1 MQLRRFDNIQE
12 FWDCTQAYLLQ
23 YQVENNVLLSILH
36 TLLHNPERYLGKPYL
51 AIVQTNGE
59 ILAVA
64 IRTPPQKLILSKA
77 QNMDTLRLIA
87 QDFCQEQLPGSMGLA
102 KEVKIFSQAWQALTG
117 QFYQRSV
124 VMKIYQ
130 LTAVQTVSTARGYLR
145 LATENDRSLLVE
157 WLSAFLSEID
167 EVESE
172 DIEHQVDN
180 RLKQQNTYFW
190 VDSTPV
196 STASSKQVLP
206 TIGRINLAYTPP
218 EYRRKGYATACVAAL
233 SQKLLDKGCR
243 HCFLIA
249 DLANPT
255 ANHIYQAI
263 GYRPISDWHEYSFTS
278 KESA

>member
-1 MQLRRFDNIQE
+1 MQLHQFDNIQE
-12 FWDCTQAYLLQ
+12 FWHCTQAYLLQ
-23 YQVENNVLLSILH
+23 DQVENNVLLSISH
-36 TLLHNPERYLGKPYL
+36 SLLHNPERYLGKPYL
-51 AIVQTNGE
+51 AIVQTSGE

-77 QNMDTLRLIA
+77 QNMDALRLIA
-87 QDFCQEQLPGSMGLA
+87 QDLRQEQLPGSMGLA
-102 KEVKIFSQAWQALTG
+102 KEVEIFSQTWQALTG
-117 QFYQRSV
+117 QFYKRSV

-130 LTAVQTVSTARGYLR
+130 LTAVQRVSTVRGYLR
-145 LATENDRSLLVE
+145 LAKESDRSLLIE

-167 EVESE
+167 EAVGE
-172 DIEHQVDN
+172 DVQHQVDN

-190 VDSTPV
+190 IDSTPV
-196 STASSKQVLP
+196 SVASGKQVLP

-233 SQKLLDKGCR
+233 SQKLLDQGCR

-255 ANHIYQAI
+255 ANPIYQAI
-263 GYRPISDWHEYSFTS
+263 GYRPICDWHEYSFTS
-278 KESA
+278 KE

>member
-1 MQLRRFDNIQE
+1 MQLHKFDNIQE

-23 YQVENNVLLSILH
+23 HQVENNLLLSILH
-36 TLLHNPERYLGKPYL
+36 TLLHNPERYVGKPYL

-87 QDFCQEQLPGSMGLA
+87 QDLRQEQLPGIMGLA
-102 KEVKIFSQAWQALTG
+102 KEVEIFSQTWQTLTG

-130 LTAVQTVSTARGYLR
+130 LTAVQRVSTARGYLR
-145 LATENDRSLLVE
+145 LATESDRSLLVE
-157 WLSAFLSEID
+157 WLAAFLSEID
-167 EVESE
+167 EAVSE
-172 DIEHQVDN
+172 DVEHQVDN

-196 STASSKQVLP
+196 SIASSKQVLP

-233 SQKLLDKGCR
+233 SQKLLDQGCH

-263 GYRPISDWHEYSFTS
+263 GYRPLSDWHEYSFTS
-278 KESA
+278 NE

>member
-1 MQLRRFDNIQE
+1 MKLHQFDNIQE
-12 FWDCTQAYLLQ
+12 FWHSTQAYLLQ
-23 YQVENNVLLSILH
+23 HQVENNVLLSISH

-51 AIVQTNGE
+51 AIVQTSGE
-59 ILAVA
+59 IVAVA
-64 IRTPPQKLILSKA
+64 IRTPHQKLILSKA
-77 QNMDTLRLIA
+77 QNMDALRLIA
-87 QDFCQEQLPGSMGLA
+87 QDLRQEQLPGSMGLA
-102 KEVKIFSQAWQALTG
+102 FEAEIFSRTWQALTG

-130 LTAVQTVSTARGYLR
+130 LTTVQRVSTARGYLR
-145 LATENDRSLLVE
+145 LATEDDRSVLIK

-167 EVESE
+167 EAVSE
-172 DIEHQVDN
+172 DVEHQVDH

-196 STASSKQVLP
+196 SVASSKQVLP

-233 SQKLLDKGCR
+233 SQKLLDQGCR

-263 GYRPISDWHEYSFTS
+263 GYRPQGDWHEYSFTS
-278 KESA
+278 KQ

>member
-1 MQLRRFDNIQE
+1 MQLHQFDNIQE
-12 FWDCTQAYLLQ
+12 FWHCTQTYLLQ
-23 YQVENNVLLSILH
+23 HQVENNVLLSILH

-51 AIVQTNGE
+51 AIVQTSGE

-77 QNMDTLRLIA
+77 QNIDALRLIA
-87 QDFCQEQLPGSMGLA
+87 QDINLEQLPGSMGLA
-102 KEVKIFSQAWQALTG
+102 TEAEIFSQTWQALTG

-130 LTAVQTVSTARGYLR
+130 LTAVQTISTTQGYLR
-145 LATENDRSLLVE
+145 LATQGDRSLLIE

-167 EVESE
+167 EAVSE
-172 DIEHQVDN
+172 DVEHLVDN

-190 VDSTPV
+190 IDSTPV
-196 STASSKQVLP
+196 SVASGKQLLP

-218 EYRRKGYATACVAAL
+218 EYRRKGYATACVTAL
-233 SQKLLDKGCR
+233 SQKLLDQGCR
-243 HCFLIA
+243 YCLLIA

-255 ANHIYQAI
+255 ANHIYQVI
-263 GYRPISDWHEYSFTS
+263 GYRPLSDWHEYLFTS
-278 KESA
+278 KE

>member
-1 MQLRRFDNIQE
+1 MQLNRFDNIQE
-12 FWDCTQAYLLQ
+12 FWHCTQAYLLQ
-23 YQVENNVLLSILH
+23 HQVENNVLLSILH

-51 AIVQTNGE
+51 AIVQTSGE

-77 QNMDTLRLIA
+77 QNMDALQLIA
-87 QDFCQEQLPGSMGLA
+87 QDLRQEQLPGSMGLA
-102 KEVKIFSQAWQALTG
+102 KEVEIFSQTWQTLTG
-117 QFYQRSV
+117 QFYQRSL

-130 LTAVQTVSTARGYLR
+130 LTAVQRVSTARGYLR
-145 LATENDRSLLVE
+145 LATESDRSLLIE

-167 EVESE
+167 EAVSE
-172 DIEHQVDN
+172 DVEHQVDN

-196 STASSKQVLP
+196 SVASSKQLLP

-218 EYRRKGYATACVAAL
+218 EYRRKGYATACVTAL
-233 SQKLLDKGCR
+233 SQKLLDQGCR

-255 ANHIYQAI
+255 ANHIYQGI
-263 GYRPISDWHEYSFTS
+263 GYRPICDWHEYSFTS
-278 KESA
+278 KV

>member
-1 MQLRRFDNIQE
+1 MQLYRFDNIQE
-12 FWDCTQAYLLQ
+12 FWHCTQAYLLQ
-23 YQVENNVLLSILH
+23 HQVENNFLLSILH

-51 AIVQTNGE
+51 AIVQTSGE

-77 QNMDTLRLIA
+77 QNMDTLQLIA
-87 QDFCQEQLPGSMGLA
+87 QDLRQEQLPGSIGLA
-102 KEVKIFSQAWQALTG
+102 KEVEIFSQTWQTLTG

-130 LTAVQTVSTARGYLR
+130 LTAVQRVSTASGYLR
-145 LATENDRSLLVE
+145 LATEGDRSLLIN

-167 EVESE
+167 EAVSE
-172 DIEHQVDN
+172 DVEHQVDN

-196 STASSKQVLP
+196 SVASSKQVLP

-233 SQKLLDKGCR
+233 SQQLLDRGCR
-243 HCFLIA
+243 HCFLMA

-263 GYRPISDWHEYSFTS
+263 GYRPLSDWHEYSFTLPQ
-278 KESA
+278 

>member
-1 MQLRRFDNIQE
+1 MQLHRFDNIQE
-12 FWDCTQAYLLQ
+12 FWHCTQAYLLQ
-23 YQVENNVLLSILH
+23 HQVENNVLLSISH
-36 TLLHNPERYLGKPYL
+36 SLLHNPERYLGKPYL
-51 AIVQTNGE
+51 AIVQTSGE

-77 QNMDTLRLIA
+77 QNMDALRLIA
-87 QDFCQEQLPGSMGLA
+87 QDLRQEQLPGSMGLA
-102 KEVKIFSQAWQALTG
+102 TEAEIFSQTWQTLTG

-130 LTAVQTVSTARGYLR
+130 LTAVQRVSTASGYLR
-145 LATENDRSLLVE
+145 LATEGDRSLLIK

-167 EVESE
+167 EAVSE
-172 DIEHQVDN
+172 DVEHQVDN

-190 VDSTPV
+190 IDSTPV
-196 STASSKQVLP
+196 SVASGKQVLP

-218 EYRRKGYATACVAAL
+218 EYRRKGYATACVTAL
-233 SQKLLDKGCR
+233 SQKLLDQGCR

-263 GYRPISDWHEYSFTS
+263 GYRPICDWHEYSFTS
-278 KESA
+278 KE

>member
-1 MQLRRFDNIQE
+1 MQLNRFDNIQE
-12 FWDCTQAYLLQ
+12 FWHCTQAYLLQ
-23 YQVENNVLLSILH
+23 HQVENNVLLSISH
-36 TLLHNPERYLGKPYL
+36 TLLHNPERYLRKPYL
-51 AIVQTNGE
+51 AIVQTSGE

-77 QNMDTLRLIA
+77 QNMDALRLIA
-87 QDFCQEQLPGSMGLA
+87 QDLRQEQLPGSMGLA
-102 KEVKIFSQAWQALTG
+102 KEAEIFSQTWQGLTE

-130 LTAVQTVSTARGYLR
+130 LTALQKVSTASGYLR
-145 LATENDRSLLVE
+145 LATEGDRSLLIE

-167 EVESE
+167 EAVSE
-172 DIEHQVDN
+172 DVEHQVDN

-196 STASSKQVLP
+196 SVASGKQVLP

-218 EYRRKGYATACVAAL
+218 EYRRKGYATACVTAL
-233 SQKLLDKGCR
+233 SQKLLDQGCR
-243 HCFLIA
+243 DCLLMA
-249 DLANPT
+249 DLANLT

-263 GYRPISDWHEYSFTS
+263 GYRPLSDWHEYSFTL
-278 KESA
+278 KQ

>member
-1 MQLRRFDNIQE
+1 MQLNRFDKIQE
-12 FWDCTQAYLLQ
+12 FWHCTQAYLLQ
-23 YQVENNVLLSILH
+23 HQVENNVLLSILH

-51 AIVQTNGE
+51 AIVQTSGE
-59 ILAVA
+59 IVAVA

-77 QNMDTLRLIA
+77 QNIDALRLIA
-87 QDFCQEQLPGSMGLA
+87 QDLRQEQLPGSMGLA
-102 KEVKIFSQAWQALTG
+102 TEAEIFSQTWQALTG
-117 QFYQRSV
+117 EFYQRSV

-130 LTAVQTVSTARGYLR
+130 LTAVQRVSTARGYLR
-145 LATENDRSLLVE
+145 LATEGDRSLLIK

-167 EVESE
+167 EAVSE
-172 DIEHQVDN
+172 DVEYQVDN
-180 RLKQQNTYFW
+180 RLKQQNIYFW

-196 STASSKQVLP
+196 SVASSKQVLP

-233 SQKLLDKGCR
+233 SQKLLDQGCR
-243 HCFLIA
+243 NCFLIA

-263 GYRPISDWHEYSFTS
+263 GYCPICDWHEYSFTS
-278 KESA
+278 KE

>member
-1 MQLRRFDNIQE
+1 MQLHKFDNIQE

-23 YQVENNVLLSILH
+23 HQVENNLLLSILH

-87 QDFCQEQLPGSMGLA
+87 QDLRQEQLPGSMGLA
-102 KEVKIFSQAWQALTG
+102 KEVEIFSQTWQTLTG

-130 LTAVQTVSTARGYLR
+130 LTAVQRVSTARGYLR
-145 LATENDRSLLVE
+145 LATESDRSLLVE
-157 WLSAFLSEID
+157 WLAAFFSEID
-167 EVESE
+167 EAVSE
-172 DIEHQVDN
+172 DVEHQVDN

-190 VDSTPV
+190 VDNTPV
-196 STASSKQVLP
+196 SIASSKQALP

-233 SQKLLDKGCR
+233 SQKLLDQGCH

-263 GYRPISDWHEYSFTS
+263 GYHPLSDWHEYSFTS
-278 KESA
+278 NE

>member
-1 MQLRRFDNIQE
+1 MQLHKFDNIQE

-23 YQVENNVLLSILH
+23 HQVENNVLLSILH

-64 IRTPPQKLILSKA
+64 IRTPPRKLILSKA

-87 QDFCQEQLPGSMGLA
+87 QDLRQEQLPGSIGLA
-102 KEVKIFSQAWQALTG
+102 KEVEIFSQTWQTLTG

-130 LTAVQTVSTARGYLR
+130 LTAVQRASTARGYLR
-145 LATENDRSLLVE
+145 LATESDRSLLVE

-167 EVESE
+167 EAVSE
-172 DIEHQVDN
+172 DVEHQVDN
-180 RLKQQNTYFW
+180 WLKQQNTYFW

-196 STASSKQVLP
+196 SIASSKQVLP

-233 SQKLLDKGCR
+233 SQKLLDQGCR

-263 GYRPISDWHEYSFTS
+263 GYYPLSDWHEYSFS
-278 KESA
+278 SNE

>member
-1 MQLRRFDNIQE
+1 MQLHRFDNIQE
-12 FWDCTQAYLLQ
+12 FWHCTQAYLLQ
-23 YQVENNVLLSILH
+23 HQVENNVLLSVSH

-51 AIVQTNGE
+51 AIVQTSGE

-77 QNMDTLRLIA
+77 QNMDALRLIA
-87 QDFCQEQLPGSMGLA
+87 QDLHQEQLPGSMGLA
-102 KEVKIFSQAWQALTG
+102 QEVEIFSQTWQTLTG
-117 QFYQRSV
+117 QFYQQSV
-124 VMKIYQ
+124 LMKIYQ
-130 LTAVQTVSTARGYLR
+130 LTAVQRVSKARGYLR
-145 LATENDRSLLVE
+145 LATEGDRSLLIE
-157 WLSAFLSEID
+157 WLSAFFSEID
-167 EVESE
+167 EAVSQ
-172 DIEHQVDN
+172 DVQHQVDN

-196 STASSKQVLP
+196 SVASCKQVLP

-233 SQKLLDKGCR
+233 SQKLLDQGCR
-243 HCFLIA
+243 DCFLIA

-263 GYRPISDWHEYSFTS
+263 GYRPICDWHEYSFTS
-278 KESA
+278 NE

>member
-1 MQLRRFDNIQE
+1 MQLHKFDNIQE

-23 YQVENNVLLSILH
+23 HQVENNVLLNILH
-36 TLLHNPERYLGKPYL
+36 TLLHNPEHYLGKPYL
-51 AIVQTNGE
+51 AIVQTSGE

-64 IRTPPQKLILSKA
+64 IRTPPRKLILSKA
-77 QNMDTLRLIA
+77 QNIDALRLIA
-87 QDFCQEQLPGSMGLA
+87 QDLRQEKLPGSMGLA
-102 KEVKIFSQAWQALTG
+102 TEAEIFSQTWQTLTG
-117 QFYQRSV
+117 QFYQRSM

-130 LTAVQTVSTARGYLR
+130 LTAVQRVSTTRGYLR
-145 LATENDRSLLVE
+145 LATESDRSLLLE
-157 WLSAFLSEID
+157 WLSAFFSEID
-167 EVESE
+167 EAVSE
-172 DIEHQVDN
+172 DVEHQVDN

-196 STASSKQVLP
+196 SIASSKQVLP

-218 EYRRKGYATACVAAL
+218 KYRRKGYATACVAAL
-233 SQKLLDKGCR
+233 SQKLLDQGCR

-263 GYRPISDWHEYSFTS
+263 GYRPLSDWHEYSFTS
-278 KESA
+278 KE

>member
-1 MQLRRFDNIQE
+1 MQLHKFDNIQE

-23 YQVENNVLLSILH
+23 HQVENNLLLSILH
-36 TLLHNPERYLGKPYL
+36 TLLHNPERYVGKPYL

-87 QDFCQEQLPGSMGLA
+87 QDLRQEQLPGIMGLA
-102 KEVKIFSQAWQALTG
+102 KEVEIFSQTWQTLTG

-130 LTAVQTVSTARGYLR
+130 LTAVQRVSTARGYLR
-145 LATENDRSLLVE
+145 LATESDRSLLVE
-157 WLSAFLSEID
+157 WLAAFFSEID
-167 EVESE
+167 EAVSE
-172 DIEHQVDN
+172 DVEHQVDN

-190 VDSTPV
+190 VDNTPV
-196 STASSKQVLP
+196 SIASSKQVLP

-233 SQKLLDKGCR
+233 SQKLLDQGCH

-263 GYRPISDWHEYSFTS
+263 GYRPLSDWHEYSFTS
-278 KESA
+278 NE

>member
-1 MQLRRFDNIQE
+1 MRKANHATTSIRQHLGILALHSD
-12 FWDCTQAYLLQ
+12 LLQ
-23 YQVENNVLLSILH
+23 HQVENNVLLNISH

-51 AIVQTNGE
+51 AIVQTSDE

-77 QNMDTLRLIA
+77 QNMDALRLIA
-87 QDFCQEQLPGSMGLA
+87 QDLEQLPGSKGPA
-102 KEVKIFSQAWQALTG
+102 KEAEIFSQTWQALTG
-117 QFYQRSV
+117 QFYQQSV

-130 LTAVQTVSTARGYLR
+130 LTAVQRVSTASGYLR
-145 LATENDRSLLVE
+145 LLTEGDRSLLIK
-157 WLSAFLSEID
+157 WLSAFLSEIG
-167 EVESE
+167 EAVSE
-172 DIEHQVDN
+172 DVEHQVDN
-180 RLKQQNTYFW
+180 RLKEQNTYFW

-196 STASSKQVLP
+196 SVASSKQVLP

-233 SQKLLDKGCR
+233 SQKLLDQGCH

-263 GYRPISDWHEYSFTS
+263 GYRPICDWHEYSFIS
-278 KESA
+278 KE

>member
-1 MQLRRFDNIQE
+1 MQLHKFDNIQE

-23 YQVENNVLLSILH
+23 HQVENNVLLSILH
-36 TLLHNPERYLGKPYL
+36 TLLHNPEYYLGKPYL

-64 IRTPPQKLILSKA
+64 IRTPPRKLILSKA
-77 QNMDTLRLIA
+77 QNIDALRLIA
-87 QDFCQEQLPGSMGLA
+87 QDLRQEKLPGSMGLA
-102 KEVKIFSQAWQALTG
+102 TEAEIFSQTWQTLTG
-117 QFYQRSV
+117 QFYQRSM

-130 LTAVQTVSTARGYLR
+130 LTAVQRVSTIRGYLR
-145 LATENDRSLLVE
+145 LATESDRSLLIE
-157 WLSAFLSEID
+157 WLSAFFSEID
-167 EVESE
+167 EAVSE

-196 STASSKQVLP
+196 SIASSKQVLP

-233 SQKLLDKGCR
+233 SQKLLDQGCR

-249 DLANPT
+249 DSANPT

-263 GYRPISDWHEYSFTS
+263 GYRPLSDWHEYLFTS
-278 KESA
+278 KE

>member
-1 MQLRRFDNIQE
+1 MQLHKFDNIQE

-23 YQVENNVLLSILH
+23 HQVENNLLLSILH

-64 IRTPPQKLILSKA
+64 IRTPPRKLILSKA

-87 QDFCQEQLPGSMGLA
+87 EDLRQEQLPGSMGLA
-102 KEVKIFSQAWQALTG
+102 KEVEIFSQTWQTLTE

-130 LTAVQTVSTARGYLR
+130 LKAVQRVPTARGYLR
-145 LATENDRSLLVE
+145 LATKSDRSFLVE
-157 WLSAFLSEID
+157 WFSAFLSEIN
-167 EVESE
+167 EAVSE
-172 DIEHQVDN
+172 DVEHQVDN
-180 RLKQQNTYFW
+180 QLKQQNTYFW

-196 STASSKQVLP
+196 SIASSKQVLP

-218 EYRRKGYATACVAAL
+218 EYRRKGYATACVTAL
-233 SQKLLDKGCR
+233 SQKLLDQGCR
-243 HCFLIA
+243 YCLLIA

-255 ANHIYQAI
+255 ANHIYQVI
-263 GYRPISDWHEYSFTS
+263 GYRPLTDWHEYLFTS
-278 KESA
+278 KE

>member
-1 MQLRRFDNIQE
+1 MQLHRFDNIQE
-12 FWDCTQAYLLQ
+12 FWHSTQAYLLQ
-23 YQVENNVLLSILH
+23 HQVENNVLLSISH

-51 AIVQTNGE
+51 AIVQTSGQ

-77 QNMDTLRLIA
+77 QNMDALRLIA
-87 QDFCQEQLPGSMGLA
+87 QDLRQEQLPGSMGLA
-102 KEVKIFSQAWQALTG
+102 FEAEIFSQTWLALTG

-130 LTAVQTVSTARGYLR
+130 LTAVQRVSTARGYLR
-145 LATENDRSLLVE
+145 LATEGDRSVLIK

-167 EVESE
+167 EAVSE
-172 DIEHQVDN
+172 DVEHQVDN

-196 STASSKQVLP
+196 SVASSKRVLS
-206 TIGRINLAYTPP
+206 TIGRLNLAYTPP

-233 SQKLLDKGCR
+233 SQKLLDYGCR
-243 HCFLIA
+243 HCLLIA

-263 GYRPISDWHEYSFTS
+263 GYRPLSDWHEYSFTF
-278 KESA
+278 KQ

>member
-1 MQLRRFDNIQE
+1 MQLNRFDNIQE
-12 FWDCTQAYLLQ
+12 FWHCTQAYLLQ
-23 YQVENNVLLSILH
+23 HQVENNVLLSILH
-36 TLLHNPERYLGKPYL
+36 TLLHNPERYLSKPYL
-51 AIVQTNGE
+51 AIVQTSGE

-77 QNMDTLRLIA
+77 QNMDALQLIA
-87 QDFCQEQLPGSMGLA
+87 QDLRQEQLPGSMGLA
-102 KEVKIFSQAWQALTG
+102 TEAEIFSQTWQRLTG

-130 LTAVQTVSTARGYLR
+130 LTAVQRVSTARGYLR
-145 LATENDRSLLVE
+145 LATESDRSLLIE

-167 EVESE
+167 QAVSE
-172 DIEHQVDN
+172 DVEHQVDN
-180 RLKQQNTYFW
+180 RLKEQNTYFW

-196 STASSKQVLP
+196 SVASSKQLLA

-218 EYRRKGYATACVAAL
+218 EYRRQGYATACVAAL
-233 SQKLLDKGCR
+233 SQKLLDQGCR

-249 DLANPT
+249 NLANPT

-263 GYRPISDWHEYSFTS
+263 GYCPICDWHGYSFTS
-278 KESA
+278 NE

>member
-1 MQLRRFDNIQE
+1 MQLHRFDNIQE
-12 FWDCTQAYLLQ
+12 FWHSTQSYLLQ
-23 YQVENNVLLSILH
+23 HQVENNVLLSISH

-51 AIVQTNGE
+51 AIVQTSGQ

-77 QNMDTLRLIA
+77 QNMDALRLIA
-87 QDFCQEQLPGSMGLA
+87 QDLRQEQLPGTIGLA
-102 KEVKIFSQAWQALTG
+102 FEAEIFSQTWQTLTG

-130 LTAVQTVSTARGYLR
+130 LTAVQRVSTVRGYLR
-145 LATENDRSLLVE
+145 LATEGDRSVLIK

-167 EVESE
+167 EAVSE
-172 DIEHQVDN
+172 DVEHQVDN

-196 STASSKQVLP
+196 SVASSKRVLP
-206 TIGRINLAYTPP
+206 TIGRLNLAYTPP

-233 SQKLLDKGCR
+233 SQKLLDCGCR
-243 HCFLIA
+243 HCLLIA

-263 GYRPISDWHEYSFTS
+263 GYRPLSDWHEYSFTS
-278 KESA
+278 KQ

>member
-1 MQLRRFDNIQE
+1 MQLQKFDNIQE

-23 YQVENNVLLSILH
+23 HQVENNFLFSILH
-36 TLLHNPERYLGKPYL
+36 TLLHNPERYLSKPYL

-59 ILAVA
+59 ILAIA

-77 QNMDTLRLIA
+77 QNIDTLRLIA
-87 QDFCQEQLPGSMGLA
+87 QDLRQDELPGSIGLA
-102 KEVKIFSQAWQALTG
+102 KEVEIFSQTWQTLTG
-117 QFYQRSV
+117 QFYQSSV

-130 LTAVQTVSTARGYLR
+130 LTAVQISTASGYLR
-145 LATENDRSLLVE
+145 LATESDRSLLIE

-167 EVESE
+167 EAVSE
-172 DIEHQVDN
+172 DIEHQVNN

-196 STASSKQVLP
+196 SIASSKQVLP
-206 TIGRINLAYTPP
+206 TIGRINLVYTPP

-233 SQKLLDKGCR
+233 SQKLLDQGCR
-243 HCFLIA
+243 HCFLMA
-249 DLANPT
+249 DL

-263 GYRPISDWHEYSFTS
+263 GYRPICDWHEYSFTS
-278 KESA
+278 NKSA

>member
-1 MQLRRFDNIQE
+1 MQLHRFDNIQE
-12 FWDCTQAYLLQ
+12 FWHSTQAYLLQ
-23 YQVENNVLLSILH
+23 HQVENNVLLSISH

-51 AIVQTNGE
+51 AIVQTSGE

-77 QNMDTLRLIA
+77 KNMDALRLIA
-87 QDFCQEQLPGSMGLA
+87 QDLRQEQLPGSMGLA
-102 KEVKIFSQAWQALTG
+102 FEAEIFSQTWQALTG
-117 QFYQRSV
+117 QFYQPSV

-130 LTAVQTVSTARGYLR
+130 LMAVQTVSTARGYLR
-145 LATENDRSLLVE
+145 LATEGDRSILIK

-167 EVESE
+167 EAVSE
-172 DIEHQVDN
+172 DVEHQVDN

-196 STASSKQVLP
+196 SVASSKQVLP

-218 EYRRKGYATACVAAL
+218 EYRRKGYATTCVAAL
-233 SQKLLDKGCR
+233 SQKLLDQGCR

-263 GYRPISDWHEYSFTS
+263 GYRPLSDWHEYSFTS
-278 KESA
+278 KQ